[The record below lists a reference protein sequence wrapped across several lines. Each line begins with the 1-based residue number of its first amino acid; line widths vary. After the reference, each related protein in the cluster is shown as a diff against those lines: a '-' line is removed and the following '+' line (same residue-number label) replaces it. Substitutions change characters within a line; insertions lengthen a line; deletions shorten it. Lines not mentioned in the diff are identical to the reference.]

1 MLDKGVFIPESRIMS
16 NTRKRNGGS
25 ADGRADVISVVSNA
39 LQQFTGFA
47 HSSLVTKRDMH
58 EDEME
63 ELVVG
68 LIAVQDEFQ
77 RSLAPRNLPSFRT

>member
-1 MLDKGVFIPESRIMS
+1 MS
-16 NTRKRNGGS
+16 NIRKRNGGLAEGS
-25 ADGRADVISVVSNA
+25 AHARSVVSVTP
-39 LQQFTGFA
+39 LQLRRFTD
-47 HSSLVTKRDMH
+47 SSLLIKRSRH

-77 RSLAPRNLPSFRT
+77 RSLALRNLPSFRT